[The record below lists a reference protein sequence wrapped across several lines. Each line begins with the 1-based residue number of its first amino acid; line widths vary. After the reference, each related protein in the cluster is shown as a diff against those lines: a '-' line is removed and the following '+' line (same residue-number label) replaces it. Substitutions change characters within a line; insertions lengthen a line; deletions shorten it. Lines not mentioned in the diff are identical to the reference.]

1 MNTFESW
8 LLGLTCHLFC
18 NRRHLIALVLAVPL
32 VVVAGLKVWD
42 DGRGDWTMEAGR

>member
-1 MNTFESW
+1 MTRPELW
-8 LLGLTCHLFC
+8 LLGVTLHLFR

-42 DGRGDWTMEAGR
+42 GGRGDWTMEAGR